1 MRIPAPHWPSV
12 VGRAR
17 ADAGPL
23 LLAAVV
29 VVVVTLLAGAVPPML
44 SATADAAVRDAVRR
58 TGADLQVHARM
69 EADDGPAGSRIR
81 HPRLAEDVDDFRA
94 RATDELG
101 PGLRAAL
108 RPPVTT
114 VTSPTLKITDG
125 SVLRTF
131 QLAYLSRDGGPDVT
145 WIAGDPPR
153 PTASETAEVPYGA
166 PPWPVQVGLS
176 EADAAAL
183 QVRPGA
189 RIPLA
194 DDQGNVKKV
203 QVSGI
208 FRPRDSA
215 DPAWR
220 LLPSLLAPVTGAG
233 GMGTTRF
240 AGLLSRDSL
249 PDARLAFGQDELR
262 RTVWFTPEPSRL
274 IWDAVPSIVAKVVA
288 LKAAS
293 GSSGARDGSLKWET
307 RLDGVLRDVSAQVD
321 AASAQASVLLVTL
334 LAVAVLVLLLAAD
347 LLVHRRAPALA
358 AARQRGMSLPVIGG
372 ELLLESAVMTLL
384 AAAAGLGLARAFAP
398 GVSWKWMVPVV
409 VTAVAAGPAFGTLA
423 AARATRDRRVPANR
437 SARRWVRNTVRL
449 RRAALETGVLV
460 AASGAIVALYQRGIG
475 GGMLPASAPAL
486 GALAG
491 ALVLAR
497 ALPLGTRFVLK
508 RLLRSRRPLAVFGAA
523 RASATSA
530 RVLPLMVLVTSVALA
545 SYALTLTAAVGHGT
559 ADGPLSLGLLRLAWV
574 SAVILPILG
583 LLGLAL
589 GAAVGAPERWQTLT
603 RLRTLGLRPREA
615 RWVAA
620 GELLPPALVA
630 AVGGPLLGVLLT
642 RLTFGSLAL
651 RLLTGADPALALPW
665 WGLGLVAVVFLVAVA
680 VVVPVESALRRR
692 RRLSEVIRAGDI

>member
-12 VGRAR
+12 AGRAR

-29 VVVVTLLAGAVPPML
+29 VAVVTLLAGAVPPLL

-58 TGADLQVHARM
+58 TGGDLQVHSRM
-69 EADDGPAGSRIR
+69 EDDDGPGGSRVR

-108 RPPVTT
+108 RPPVAT

-131 QLAYLSRDGGPDVT
+131 QLAYVARDGGPGVT
-145 WIAGDPPR
+145 WIAGGPPR
-153 PTASETAEVPYGA
+153 PTASETAAVPYGA

-183 QVRPGA
+183 RLRPGA
-189 RIPLA
+189 HIPLA

-203 QVSGI
+203 QVSGV

-220 LLPSLLAPVTGAG
+220 LLPSLLNPVAGADGTGS
-233 GMGTTRF
+233 TRF
-240 AGLLSRDSL
+240 AGLLSRESL
-249 PDARLAFGQDELR
+249 PDARLAFGLDELR
-262 RTVWFTPEPSRL
+262 RTVSFTPDPARL
-274 IWDAVPSIVAKVVA
+274 TWDVVPSVAAKVVA
-288 LKAAS
+288 LKASS

-307 RLDGVLRDVSAQVD
+307 RLDGVLRNVSSQVE
-321 AASAQASVLLVTL
+321 AAFAQASVLLVTL

-347 LLVHRRAPALA
+347 LLVRRRAPALT

-372 ELLLESAVMTLL
+372 ELLLESAVLALL
-384 AAAAGLGLARAFAP
+384 AAAAGLGLARAVAP
-398 GVSWKWMVPVV
+398 GVSWDWTPPVV
-409 VTAVAAGPAFGTLA
+409 VTAVAAGPAFGMLT

-437 SARRWVRNTVRL
+437 SARRWARDTVRL
-449 RRAALETGVLV
+449 RRAALETGVLAV
-460 AASGAIVALYQRGIG
+460 ASGALVALYQRGIG
-475 GGMLPASAPAL
+475 GGVLPASAPAL
-486 GALAG
+486 CALAG
-491 ALVLAR
+491 ALLLAR
-497 ALPLGTRFVLK
+497 ALPLATRSVLK
-508 RLLRSRRPLAVFGAA
+508 RLLRSSRPLAVFGAA
-523 RASATSA
+523 RAAVASA
-530 RVLPLMVLVTSVALA
+530 RVLPLLVLVTSVALA
-545 SYALTLTAAVGHGT
+545 SYALIFGATVGRGT
-559 ADGPLSLGLLRLAWV
+559 ADGPLASGLLRLAWV
-574 SAVILPILG
+574 SAVTLPALG

-589 GAAVGAPERWQTLT
+589 GTAAGAPERWQTLT

-620 GELLPPALVA
+620 GELLPPVVVA
-630 AVGGPLLGVLLT
+630 AVGGPLLGVLLA

-651 RLLTGADPALALPW
+651 RLLTGAEPAPASPW
-665 WGLGLVAVVFLVAVA
+665 WALGLVAVVFLAAVA
-680 VVVPVESALRRR
+680 VVVPVESALCRR
-692 RRLSEVIRAGDI
+692 RRLSEVLRAGDS

>member
-12 VGRAR
+12 AGRAR

-29 VVVVTLLAGAVPPML
+29 VAVVTLLAGAVPPLL

-58 TGADLQVHARM
+58 TGGDLQVHSRM
-69 EADDGPAGSRIR
+69 EDDDGPGGSRVR
-81 HPRLAEDVDDFRA
+81 HPRLAEDVDDFRT

-108 RPPVTT
+108 RPPVAT

-131 QLAYLSRDGGPDVT
+131 QLAYVARDGGPGVT
-145 WIAGDPPR
+145 WIAGGPPR
-153 PTASETAEVPYGA
+153 PTASETAAVPYGA

-183 QVRPGA
+183 RLRPGA
-189 RIPLA
+189 HIPLA

-203 QVSGI
+203 QVSGV

-220 LLPSLLAPVTGAG
+220 LLPSLLSPVAGADGTGS
-233 GMGTTRF
+233 TRF
-240 AGLLSRDSL
+240 AGLLSRESL
-249 PDARLAFGQDELR
+249 PDARLAFGLDELR
-262 RTVWFTPEPSRL
+262 RTVSFTPDPARL
-274 IWDAVPSIVAKVVA
+274 TWDVVPSVAAKVVA
-288 LKAAS
+288 LKASS

-307 RLDGVLRDVSAQVD
+307 RLDGVLRNVSSQVE
-321 AASAQASVLLVTL
+321 AAFAQASVLLVTL

-347 LLVHRRAPALA
+347 LLVRRRAPALT

-372 ELLLESAVMTLL
+372 ELLLESAVLALL
-384 AAAAGLGLARAFAP
+384 AAAAGLGLARAVAP
-398 GVSWKWMVPVV
+398 GVSWDWTPPVV
-409 VTAVAAGPAFGTLA
+409 VTAVAAGPAFGMLT

-437 SARRWVRNTVRL
+437 SARRWARDTVRL
-449 RRAALETGVLV
+449 RRAALETGVLAV
-460 AASGAIVALYQRGIG
+460 ASGALVALYQRGIG
-475 GGMLPASAPAL
+475 GGVLPASAPAL
-486 GALAG
+486 CALAG
-491 ALVLAR
+491 ALLPAR
-497 ALPLGTRFVLK
+497 ALPLATRFVLK
-508 RLLRSRRPLAVFGAA
+508 RLLRSSRPLAVFGAA
-523 RASATSA
+523 RAAVASA
-530 RVLPLMVLVTSVALA
+530 RVLPLLVLVTSVALA
-545 SYALTLTAAVGHGT
+545 SYALIFGATVGRGT
-559 ADGPLSLGLLRLAWV
+559 ADGPLASGLLRLAWV
-574 SAVILPILG
+574 AAVTLPALG
-583 LLGLAL
+583 LLGLGL
-589 GAAVGAPERWQTLT
+589 GTAAGAPERWQTLT

-620 GELLPPALVA
+620 GELLPPVVVA
-630 AVGGPLLGVLLT
+630 AVGGPLLGVLLA

-651 RLLTGADPALALPW
+651 RLLTGAEPAPASPW
-665 WGLGLVAVVFLVAVA
+665 WALGLVAVVFLAAVA

-692 RRLSEVIRAGDI
+692 RRLSEVLRAGDS

>member
-29 VVVVTLLAGAVPPML
+29 VAVVTLLAGAMPPTL

-58 TGADLQVHARM
+58 TGGDLQVHARM
-69 EADDGPAGSRIR
+69 EGDDGPDGSRVR

-108 RPPVTT
+108 RPPVGT

-131 QLAYLSRDGGPDVT
+131 QLAYVARDGGPDVT
-145 WIAGDPPR
+145 WIAGGPPR
-153 PTASETAEVPYGA
+153 PTASATAQVPYGA

-183 QVRPGA
+183 QLRPGA
-189 RIPLA
+189 SIPLA

-220 LLPSLLAPVTGAG
+220 LLPSLLSPVAGADGTGS
-233 GMGTTRF
+233 TRF
-240 AGLLSRDSL
+240 AGLLSRHSL

-262 RTVWFTPEPSRL
+262 RTVWFTLDPARL
-274 IWDAVPSIVAKVVA
+274 TWDEVPSVAAKVVA

-307 RLDGVLRDVSAQVD
+307 RLDGVLRNVSSQVD
-321 AASAQASVLLVTL
+321 AASAQASILLITL

-347 LLVHRRAPALA
+347 LLVHRRAAALA

-372 ELLLESAVMTLL
+372 ELLLESAVMALL
-384 AAAAGLGLARAFAP
+384 AAAAGLGLARAVAP
-398 GVSWKWMVPVV
+398 GVSWEWTAPVV
-409 VTAVAAGPAFGTLA
+409 VTAVAAGPAFGTLT

-449 RRAALETGVLV
+449 RRAALETGVLA

-475 GGMLPASAPAL
+475 GGVLPASAPAL
-486 GALAG
+486 CALAG
-491 ALVLAR
+491 ALMLAR
-497 ALPLGTRFVLK
+497 ALPLAMRFVLK
-508 RLLRSRRPLAVFGAA
+508 RLLRSSRPLAVFGAA
-523 RASATSA
+523 RAAATSA
-530 RVLPLMVLVTSVALA
+530 RVLPLLVLVTSVALA
-545 SYALTLTAAVGHGT
+545 SYALTFGAAVGHGT
-559 ADGPLSLGLLRLAWV
+559 ADGPLASGLLRLAWV
-574 SAVILPILG
+574 SAVTLPVLG

-589 GAAVGAPERWQTLT
+589 GTAAGAPERWQTLT

-620 GELLPPALVA
+620 GELLPSVVVA
-630 AVGGPLLGVLLT
+630 AVGGPLLGVLLA

-665 WGLGLVAVVFLVAVA
+665 WGLGLVAVVFLAAVA

-692 RRLSEVIRAGDI
+692 RRLSEVLRAGDS

>member
-12 VGRAR
+12 AGRAR

-29 VVVVTLLAGAVPPML
+29 VAVVTLLAGAVPPLL

-58 TGADLQVHARM
+58 TGGDLQVHSRM
-69 EADDGPAGSRIR
+69 EDDDGPGGSRVR

-108 RPPVTT
+108 RPPVAT

-131 QLAYLSRDGGPDVT
+131 QLAYVARDGGPDVT
-145 WIAGDPPR
+145 WIAGGPPR
-153 PTASETAEVPYGA
+153 PTASETAAVPYGA

-183 QVRPGA
+183 RLRPGA
-189 RIPLA
+189 HIPLA

-203 QVSGI
+203 QVSGV

-220 LLPSLLAPVTGAG
+220 LLPSLLSPVAGADGTGS
-233 GMGTTRF
+233 TRF
-240 AGLLSRDSL
+240 AGLLSRESL
-249 PDARLAFGQDELR
+249 PDARLAFGLDELR
-262 RTVWFTPEPSRL
+262 RTVSFTPDPARL
-274 IWDAVPSIVAKVVA
+274 TWDVVPSVAAKVVA
-288 LKAAS
+288 LKASS

-307 RLDGVLRDVSAQVD
+307 RLDGVLRNVSSQVE
-321 AASAQASVLLVTL
+321 AAFAQASVLLVTL

-347 LLVHRRAPALA
+347 LLVRRRAPALT

-372 ELLLESAVMTLL
+372 ELLLESAVLALL
-384 AAAAGLGLARAFAP
+384 AAAAGLGLARAVAP
-398 GVSWKWMVPVV
+398 GVSWDWTPPAV
-409 VTAVAAGPAFGTLA
+409 VTAVAAGPAFGMLT

-437 SARRWVRNTVRL
+437 SARRWARDTVRL
-449 RRAALETGVLV
+449 RRAALETGVLAV
-460 AASGAIVALYQRGIG
+460 ASGALVALYQRGIG
-475 GGMLPASAPAL
+475 GGVLPASAPAL
-486 GALAG
+486 CALAG
-491 ALVLAR
+491 ALLLAR
-497 ALPLGTRFVLK
+497 ALPLATRSVLK
-508 RLLRSRRPLAVFGAA
+508 RLLRSSRPLAVFGAA
-523 RASATSA
+523 RAAVASA
-530 RVLPLMVLVTSVALA
+530 RVLPLLVLVTSMALA
-545 SYALTLTAAVGHGT
+545 SYALTFGATVGRGT
-559 ADGPLSLGLLRLAWV
+559 ADGPLASGLLRLAWV
-574 SAVILPILG
+574 SAVTLSALG

-589 GAAVGAPERWQTLT
+589 GTAAGAPERWQTLT

-620 GELLPPALVA
+620 GELLPPVVVA
-630 AVGGPLLGVLLT
+630 AVGGPLLGVLLA

-651 RLLTGADPALALPW
+651 RLLTGAEPAPASPW
-665 WGLGLVAVVFLVAVA
+665 WALGLVAVVFLAAVA

-692 RRLSEVIRAGDI
+692 RRLSEVLRAGDS

>member
-208 FRPRDSA
+208 FLPRDSA

-274 IWDAVPSIVAKVVA
+274 NWDAVPSIVAKVVA

-384 AAAAGLGLARAFAP
+384 AAAAGLGLARAVAP

-574 SAVILPILG
+574 SAVTLPILG

-630 AVGGPLLGVLLT
+630 AVVGPLLGVLLT

-651 RLLTGADPALALPW
+651 HLLTGADPALALPW

>member
-249 PDARLAFGQDELR
+249 PDARLAFGQDECGG
-262 RTVWFTPEPSRL
+262 PSGSR
-274 IWDAVPSIVAKVVA
+274 PNRP
-288 LKAAS
+288 
-293 GSSGARDGSLKWET
+293 GSSGT
-307 RLDGVLRDVSAQVD
+307 RS
-321 AASAQASVLLVTL
+321 
-334 LAVAVLVLLLAAD
+334 
-347 LLVHRRAPALA
+347 RR
-358 AARQRGMSLPVIGG
+358 S
-372 ELLLESAVMTLL
+372 S
-384 AAAAGLGLARAFAP
+384 
-398 GVSWKWMVPVV
+398 
-409 VTAVAAGPAFGTLA
+409 
-423 AARATRDRRVPANR
+423 
-437 SARRWVRNTVRL
+437 RRW
-449 RRAALETGVLV
+449 
-460 AASGAIVALYQRGIG
+460 S
-475 GGMLPASAPAL
+475 
-486 GALAG
+486 
-491 ALVLAR
+491 
-497 ALPLGTRFVLK
+497 
-508 RLLRSRRPLAVFGAA
+508 RSRRPPAPPA
-523 RASATSA
+523 
-530 RVLPLMVLVTSVALA
+530 P
-545 SYALTLTAAVGHGT
+545 GT
-559 ADGPLSLGLLRLAWV
+559 AR
-574 SAVILPILG
+574 
-583 LLGLAL
+583 
-589 GAAVGAPERWQTLT
+589 
-603 RLRTLGLRPREA
+603 
-615 RWVAA
+615 
-620 GELLPPALVA
+620 
-630 AVGGPLLGVLLT
+630 
-642 RLTFGSLAL
+642 
-651 RLLTGADPALALPW
+651 
-665 WGLGLVAVVFLVAVA
+665 
-680 VVVPVESALRRR
+680 
-692 RRLSEVIRAGDI
+692 